1 MRKIKALGS
10 NLEDFELL
18 EISNFLKR
26 RFGFVETKSYCTILN
41 YKCQNFN
48 VDKKLTNWKFWNT
61 NFSARFS
68 GNLTLCQCLLSFVLN
83 SDFAFDKKANANNG
97 RVSCNISMVA

>member
-18 EISNFLKR
+18 EISNFLKK

-48 VDKKLTNWKFWNT
+48 VDKKVKLIGSFGIQFFLQ
-61 NFSARFS
+61 NFQETSLSVNAFCHLFLI
-68 GNLTLCQCLLSFVLN
+68 LTLPLI
-83 SDFAFDKKANANNG
+83 KKQAPT
-97 RVSCNISMVA
+97 M

>member
-48 VDKKLTNWKFWNT
+48 VDKKVKLIGSFGIQIFLQ
-61 NFSARFS
+61 NFQETSLSVNAFCHLFLI
-68 GNLTLCQCLLSFVLN
+68 LTL
-83 SDFAFDKKANANNG
+83 
-97 RVSCNISMVA
+97 